1 MPDEGGPVPAK
12 SRFLE
17 CRRQRATADVAR
29 ALDLKAGD
37 SVVFV
42 RRVLSFD
49 NRPIVVDDIWLP
61 GSLFKGLT
69 ADRLDQYHGPLYG
82 LFESEFGTRM
92 IRADERLRACPAE
105 PDVARLLKIAP
116 GAPVLLVERVSMT
129 YGERPVEL
137 RRGFCLTEHHHYHNV
152 LT

>member
-1 MPDEGGPVPAK
+1 EIKGG
-12 SRFLE
+12 E
-17 CRRQRATADVAR
+17 
-29 ALDLKAGD
+29 

-49 NRPIVVDDIWLP
+49 NEPIVVDDIWLP
-61 GSLFKGLT
+61 GTLFKGLT
-69 ADRLDQYHGPLYG
+69 AERLAEYHGPLYG

-105 PDVARLLKIAP
+105 AEIAKLPEVAVDSPI
-116 GAPVLLVERVSMT
+116 LLVERVSFT

-137 RRGFCLTEHHHYHNV
+137 RRGYCLTQHHHYHNT
-152 LT
+152 LS